1 MFEVMNEEELNNQGI
16 KEDLEKVLKTIP
28 SYFDIILMNIMQLA
42 QLYKMGRSPKRIT
55 AKNMMTMVQFS

>member
-1 MFEVMNEEELNNQGI
+1 MNEEELNNQGI

>member
-1 MFEVMNEEELNNQGI
+1 MFEVMNEEELNNEGV

-42 QLYKMGRSPKRIT
+42 
-55 AKNMMTMVQFS
+55 